1 MKILVTG
8 CSGFIGYFCSKALI
22 DMGYEVTGIDNLND
36 YYSVDLKK
44 SRLQILNKNENF
56 RFLNLDISE
65 SIKIDR
71 LKGFDCLIHLAAQP
85 GVRLK
90 PKDYKKYDS
99 ANIIGFSNILRLVEK
114 LSIKNFIF
122 ASSSSVYSG
131 SKNLPYSENESLNPI
146 SYYALTKLHN
156 EKAAQI
162 FSECKQYNI
171 VGLRFFTVY
180 GPYGRPDMAYFSF
193 LDSLYKKKEINLFN
207 NGLMSRDMTYITDII
222 DGIMQTIK
230 FMKSN
235 GNIFEIFNL
244 GNDKPIQTIEMLNK
258 LENLSGNEAKIL
270 NFDISGEANCT
281 HADISKSK
289 KLLGYNPKVNL
300 NQGLDQFHDWYKSYY
315 LEE

>member
-315 LEE
+315 LK

>member
-8 CSGFIGYFCSKALI
+8 CSGFIGYFCCKALI

-56 RFLNLDISE
+56 RFQNLDISE
-65 SIKIDR
+65 SIKIDGF
-71 LKGFDCLIHLAAQP
+71 KGFDCLIHLAAQP

-131 SKNLPYSENESLNPI
+131 SKNYPYSENESLNPI

-156 EKAAQI
+156 EKAAEI

-193 LDSLYKKKEINLFN
+193 LDNLYKKKEINLFN
-207 NGLMSRDMTYITDII
+207 NGLMFRDMTYITDII

-230 FMKSN
+230 FMKSYS
-235 GNIFEIFNL
+235 NIFEIFNL

-270 NFDISGEANCT
+270 NLDISGEANCT
-281 HADISKSK
+281 HADLSKSK
-289 KLLGYNPKVNL
+289 KLLGYDPKVNL
-300 NQGLDQFHDWYKSYY
+300 NQGLDLFHDWYKSYY
-315 LEE
+315 LK